1 MKVFLAI
8 ALLLP
13 AIDARYGISS
23 TGKKIWGWST
33 PMKPRPIFMG
43 SPSPFQGGGFQGRA
57 DAEVMMRDAT
67 EKLPAIDDR
76 RYGISSTGKRIRGW
90 STPMKKRPI
99 FMGSP
104 SPFQGGGFQGRADAE
119 VMMRDATEKLQDE
132 DESGEYERDESGEYG
147 SGENDGE
154 DEDESGEY
162 ESGED
167 DGEDKDE
174 SGEYKR
180 DESGE
185 DESGEDDTK
194 EDEDFEPGKECRIP
208 HFWVI

>member
-1 MKVFLAI
+1 
-8 ALLLP
+8 
-13 AIDARYGISS
+13 
-23 TGKKIWGWST
+23 
-33 PMKPRPIFMG
+33 
-43 SPSPFQGGGFQGRA
+43 
-57 DAEVMMRDAT
+57 MRDAT

-167 DGEDKDE
+167 DGEDEDE
-174 SGEYKR
+174 SGEYER

>member
-23 TGKKIWGWST
+23 TGKKIRGWST
-33 PMKPRPIFMG
+33 PMKP
-43 SPSPFQGGGFQGRA
+43 
-57 DAEVMMRDAT
+57 
-67 EKLPAIDDR
+67 
-76 RYGISSTGKRIRGW
+76 
-90 STPMKKRPI
+90 RPI

-132 DESGEYERDESGEYG
+132 DESGEYESGED
-147 SGENDGE
+147 DGE

-162 ESGED
+162 E
-167 DGEDKDE
+167 
-174 SGEYKR
+174 R

>member
-1 MKVFLAI
+1 MMRDATEK
-8 ALLLP
+8 LP
-13 AIDARYGISS
+13 AIEDRKYGISS
-23 TGKKIWGWST
+23 TGKKIRGWST
-33 PMKPRPIFMG
+33 PMKRRPIFMG

-67 EKLPAIDDR
+67 EKLPAIEDR
-76 RYGISSTGKRIRGW
+76 KYGISSTGKKIRGW
-90 STPMKKRPI
+90 STPMKRRPI

-104 SPFQGGGFQGRADAE
+104 SRFQGRADAE

-154 DEDESGEY
+154 DKD

-167 DGEDKDE
+167 DGEDE
-174 SGEYKR
+174 SGEYER

-194 EDEDFEPGKECRIP
+194 EDEDFETGSG
-208 HFWVI
+208 